1 MKNEL
6 ELIYAASLEAG
17 ENPLWDS
24 RDGSF
29 HFLDILG
36 QAIYEMRGDSVRKNE
51 LNQQIGC
58 LALCENGD
66 LLLGLQDGIYRRDF
80 DGNMTLAHQKMNIKG
95 RRFNDGKVGPDGALY
110 VGTTDYNG
118 KGAFYRL
125 CNGILT
131 ELFDECACSNGLDWT
146 RDSKKMYYI
155 DSPKQMIEIFDF
167 DASTG
172 TLSGRRKFV
181 GIPAEF
187 GLPDGMT
194 LDENDN
200 LWVALWNGHRVI
212 HIDKET
218 GAITDEIRVPCP
230 KASSCAFGDKD
241 LSKLYITTAAKDD
254 LSTFTEAGRIYKVDV
269 GVRGKEVNY
278 YKW

>member
-24 RDGSF
+24 RNDTF

-36 QAIYEMRGDSVRKNE
+36 QAIYKMRGDSVRKTE
-51 LNQQIGC
+51 LPQQIGC
-58 LALCENGD
+58 IALCENGD
-66 LLLGLQDGIYRRDF
+66 LLLGLQDGIYRLDN

-131 ELFDECACSNGLDWT
+131 ELFDECACSNGLDWP

-181 GIPAEF
+181 DIPAEF

>member
-1 MKNEL
+1 MENGL
-6 ELIYAASLEAG
+6 ELIYASPLEAG

-24 RDGSF
+24 RNDTF

-36 QAIYEMRGDSVRKNE
+36 QAIYKMRSADVRKTE
-51 LNQQIGC
+51 LPQQIGC
-58 LALCENGD
+58 IALCENGD
-66 LLLGLQDGIYRRDF
+66 LLLGLQDGIYRLDNS
-80 DGNMTLAHQKMNIKG
+80 GKMALAHQKIKIKG

-118 KGAFYRL
+118 NGAFYRL
-125 CNGILT
+125 RDNVLT
-131 ELFDECACSNGLDWT
+131 ELFDECACSNGIDWT
-146 RDSKKMYYI
+146 RDGKRMYYI
-155 DSPKQMIEIFDF
+155 DSPKQMVEIFDF
-167 DASTG
+167 DASSG
-172 TLSGRRKFV
+172 TLSDRRKFV
-181 GIPAEF
+181 DIPAEW

-200 LWVALWNGHRVI
+200 LWVALWNGHKVI

-218 GAITDEIRVPCP
+218 GTITDEIRVPCP

-254 LSTFTEAGRIYKVDV
+254 LSSFPDAGRIYKIDV
-269 GVRGKEVNY
+269 GVRGKEINY